1 VLAVQTA
8 RGAGVMVSQS
18 ADSAETLRR
27 NVTSPGGTTAAA
39 IAQLDDHQVKEAVES
54 AVKAAHQRS
63 IELS

>member
-1 VLAVQTA
+1 
-8 RGAGVMVSQS
+8 MVSQS
-18 ADSAETLRR
+18 ADSAETLRH

-39 IAQLDDHQVKEAVES
+39 IAQLDDHQVKQAVES